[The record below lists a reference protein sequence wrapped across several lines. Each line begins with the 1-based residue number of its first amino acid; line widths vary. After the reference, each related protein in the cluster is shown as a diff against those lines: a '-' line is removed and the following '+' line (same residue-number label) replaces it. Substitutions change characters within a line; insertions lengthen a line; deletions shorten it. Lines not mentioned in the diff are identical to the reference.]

1 MCWQL
6 VGRVSAVKG
15 VKYARVFIVQGFF
28 FHVIPENPV
37 CDKAGKREAS
47 ARLAQSTLHSI

>member
-1 MCWQL
+1 M
-6 VGRVSAVKG
+6 KG

>member
-1 MCWQL
+1 M
-6 VGRVSAVKG
+6 KG
-15 VKYARVFIVQGFF
+15 VKYARVFIVKGF
-28 FHVIPENPV
+28 FHVIAENPV